1 MFNPQDVF
9 MWLDLQNPMLLQQ
22 VHFHVSWLLEQHGVT
37 PGESPDGAEGGMPGL
52 GGMPG
57 MPGAPPGMPGAP
69 PGMPPPMP
77 GAPGGFPGMPDE
89 VAGLTKLPTAP
100 PPGAPVGGD
109 DEAVGE
115 DWFAGGDSG
124 GNGGGGAG
132 NGEPA
137 AKRPNVQYGATGLK
151 QNQMQW
157 TPGGWVMKDNSHK
170 ITTSVAQMG
179 GETDIMPAMPSKD
192 YPEVAQD
199 RQKMKMLQQNIQMMA
214 YELHRLCQ
222 RFRIT
227 KKLDKDTDLTE
238 FPENQRDF
246 LKTAIGCVTNA
257 QKTFDDFRDFIVEEK
272 YAEWA
277 EEQKRLRNATVK
289 AMIGEM
295 PKGVPHKV
303 ALQSGGAEEAEAA
316 TEEGK
321 EAPQAKMEFD
331 EDGKAK
337 IIFKEDEEEDKEGIF
352 EEENR
357 GGERKEEEAA
367 EEEEEEERPPGFTDG
382 PTPVPAPVPP
392 PMMSAD
398 KTLDEI
404 EEERRTGGS

>member
-1 MFNPQDVF
+1 M
-9 MWLDLQNPMLLQQ
+9 Q

-37 PGESPDGAEGGMPGL
+37 PGETPEGAEGATPGAP

-57 MPGAPPGMPGAP
+57 MPPGMPGM
-69 PGMPPPMP
+69 PGM
-77 GAPGGFPGMPDE
+77 PGGFPGGPPDE
-89 VAGLTKLPTAP
+89 LSGLTKLPTAP
-100 PPGAPVGGD
+100 PPGAGGPAGGD

-115 DWFAGGDSG
+115 DWFAGGDSS
-124 GNGGGGAG
+124 GNGGGGGGGDGEAG

-137 AKRPNVQYGATGLK
+137 AKKPNVQYGATGLK

-170 ITTSVAQMG
+170 ITSAVAQMG
-179 GETDIMPAMPSKD
+179 GETDIMPSMPSKE

-199 RQKMKMLQQNIQMMA
+199 RQKIKMLQQNIQMMS

-257 QKTFDDFRDFIVEEK
+257 QKTFDDFRDFLVEEK

-295 PKGVPHKV
+295 PKGTPHKI
-303 ALQSGGAEEAEAA
+303 ATMSGGAEEAEAA
-316 TEEGK
+316 QEEGK
-321 EAPQAKMEFD
+321 ASARQSCLFPTQLRLMRVLRLLTKYLHLIA
-331 EDGKAK
+331 GGPAGTN
-337 IIFKEDEEEDKEGIF
+337 GIR
-352 EEENR
+352 R
-357 GGERKEEEAA
+357 GGQGQDRLQ
-367 EEEEEEERPPGFTDG
+367 G
-382 PTPVPAPVPP
+382 
-392 PMMSAD
+392 
-398 KTLDEI
+398 
-404 EEERRTGGS
+404 RRRAG